1 VEVDDAAK
9 EVNLDGRT
17 AVDLDLHIK
26 RPDGE
31 NRCADE
37 MDDLISDFENEDEE
51 ADHEP
56 YLIRLDNN
64 IYIGLGDKMEWRQVP
79 QSTC

>member
-17 AVDLDLHIK
+17 AVDLDLHIM

-37 MDDLISDFENEDEE
+37 MEDLISDFENEDKE

-79 QSTC
+79 